1 MKKISLLIIAGTILA
16 ASLPITQ
23 LHATGLYIDF
33 TSYFAPIDTSWV
45 AISFSQAQL
54 QQDGMNSMVLSA
66 DLSWRFR
73 EKALVRLQLPYPT
86 VRTDMGFS
94 HGIGDGIVRGSYR
107 LMGDTLNTSG
117 LYLLGDARLP
127 MGEKAHLPLSYGSL
141 DGGGGFEFRRKTSF
155 FQLRFASTFT
165 LAGERVK
172 TGPFIHDNYFTI
184 AFSLETEL
192 FGGTSL
198 AFSGFGLIYRGGET
212 REIYVL
218 SVQKH
223 VIGGI
228 GFVLSGALEAGSK
241 EMRAFDS
248 QLGIF
253 LRYALPAPADV
264 EK

>member
-1 MKKISLLIIAGTILA
+1 MKKISILIIAGTILA

-23 LHATGLYIDF
+23 LHATGLYTDF

-45 AISFSQAQL
+45 AIGFSQTQL

-94 HGIGDGIVRGSYR
+94 HGIGDGTVRCSYR
-107 LMGDTLNTSG
+107 LMGDTLDTSG

-127 MGEKAHLPLSYGSL
+127 MGEKNHLPISYGSL
-141 DGGGGFEFRRKTSF
+141 DGGAGFEFRQKTSF
-155 FQLRFASTFT
+155 FQLRFASAFT
-165 LAGERVK
+165 LVGERMK

-184 AFSLETEL
+184 AFSLEAEL

-212 REIYVL
+212 REIYIL

>member
-1 MKKISLLIIAGTILA
+1 MNKISPLIIAATILA
-16 ASLPITQ
+16 VSLSDTQ
-23 LHATGLYIDF
+23 LCATGLYIDF

-45 AISFSQAQL
+45 AIGFSQAQL
-54 QQDGMNSMVLSA
+54 QQDGMSSTVLSA

-86 VRTDMGFS
+86 VRTDAQFS
-94 HGIGDGIVRGSYR
+94 HGIGDGIVGVDYR
-107 LMGDTLNTSG
+107 ITGDTLDTSG

-127 MGEKAHLPLSYGSL
+127 MGAKAHQPLSYGSL
-141 DGGGGFEFRRKTSF
+141 DGGVGFEYRRKTSF

-172 TGPFIHDNYFTI
+172 TGPFIHDNYFTL

-198 AFSGFGLIYRGGET
+198 EFSGFGLIYRGGET
-212 REIYVL
+212 REIYIL

-223 VIGGI
+223 VVGGI
-228 GFVLSGALEAGSK
+228 GFALSGALEAGSK

-248 QLGIF
+248 QLAIF
-253 LRYALPAPADV
+253 LRYAMPAPAGD
-264 EK
+264 EE